1 MTDDEMPPL
10 LVDWAGLICLC
21 EYGDWDHWAG
31 SVVDAAGNS
40 TYWLM
45 DPSQL
50 NAPCPTGD
58 AFQSHEGTGSLPA
71 HWQARVRVVCDRQT
85 SGGEPG

>member
-1 MTDDEMPPL
+1 MTDPDMPAG
-10 LVDWAGLICLC
+10 LVDPVGLICLC

-40 TYWLM
+40 TFWLM
-45 DPSQL
+45 DPRQL

-58 AFQSHEGTGSLPA
+58 PMQAHEMNGPLPPEFL
-71 HWQARVRVVCDRQT
+71 ARIHRRIEAEDQ
-85 SGGEPG
+85 